1 MGAARGPRKFEARA
15 NLYKTV
21 DIPIFDIPPKAMP
34 AINRRKYWKMP
45 KSVDSRLLKIAER
58 SGVGIANIIIFVKPW
73 GAPMKKAEQVR
84 LAVELACC
92 TKKEAV
98 VAAEICRGIYG
109 GVTFGIDKIPVF
121 HSEGL
126 FIEYYY
132 STVFPDAKAR

>member
-15 NLYKTV
+15 NLYKTI
-21 DIPIFDIPPKAMP
+21 DIPVFDIPPKAMP
-34 AINRRKYWKMP
+34 TINGRKYWRMP
-45 KSVDSRLLKIAER
+45 KSVDFRLFKISER
-58 SGVGIANIIIFVKPW
+58 LGLLRDGTLIFVKPW
-73 GAPMKKAEQVR
+73 GASMKKAEQVR
-84 LAVELACC
+84 LEVELACC

-126 FIEYYY
+126 FIEYSD